1 MEAHRAKT
9 PSFRF
14 ANRRLA
20 LGLTSG
26 LFVPGSRMHQVYIR
40 TYGCQMNERDSE
52 QVARMFRERGGYAMT
67 ANEAEADVILINTC
81 SVRDQAEQKAIG
93 KMGMMGKLR
102 RTKPHVVYGFLGC
115 MAQSRGDELLQT
127 IPHLDLVAG
136 TQKYHRVVEFV
147 DTILRRRIERQMDD
161 ERFSIVDVGTEE
173 GSQNTIRDQEVAPR
187 QATAF
192 VSIMQGCNMKCT
204 FCIVPFT
211 RGAERA
217 RPIADIVDEC
227 RKLAEAGV
235 KEVTLLGQ
243 IVNRY
248 AIREFP
254 TVRGKSPFVQLLE
267 AIHDIDGLRRIRFTS
282 PHPIGYRHDLID
294 AFRHL
299 PKLCS
304 HIHLPLQS
312 GSERVLKAMHR
323 PYSPVRFLEICE
335 QMREARPDLAIT
347 TDVIVGF
354 PGETEDDYE
363 ATKSLVAYGRF
374 RQRLHLPIL
383 KAPRHARR
391 RHAGGES
398 AARAR
403 EGGTESGPSRTHQ
416 RQRAAA
422 NSPPS
427 SAAPSRS
434 SAKGIR
440 KPPPTASS
448 AARRKTKSSFSKAP
462 TTASPA
468 RSSPSASPIPRG
480 SRFTGRSEWPPR
492 KETHERDYLR
502 WMTTSR
508 QQRPPDDRSAAAPV
522 TAEGSGLRRG
532 SPLSTRAALCSYG
545 TTAR

>member
-1 MEAHRAKT
+1 
-9 PSFRF
+9 
-14 ANRRLA
+14 
-20 LGLTSG
+20 
-26 LFVPGSRMHQVYIR
+26 MHQVYIR

-93 KMGMMGKLR
+93 KMGMMAKYR

-147 DTILRRRIERQMDD
+147 DTILRHRIERQMDD
-161 ERFSIVDVGTEE
+161 ERFSIVDVGAEE

-227 RKLAEAGV
+227 RNLAEAGV

-254 TVRGKSPFVQLLE
+254 TVGGKSPFVQLLE
-267 AIHDIDGLRRIRFTS
+267 AIHDINGLRRIRFTS

-323 PYSPVRFLEICE
+323 PYSPGRFLEICA

-347 TDVIVGF
+347 TDIIVGF
-354 PGETEDDYE
+354 PGETQDDYE
-363 ATKSLVAYGRF
+363 ATKSLVRTADFDNAFIF
-374 RQRLHLPIL
+374 RYS
-383 KAPRHARR
+383 KRR
-391 RHAGGES
+391 GTPAAEFPEES
-398 AARAR
+398 HVPERVKDERNQDLLALIN
-403 EGGTESGPSRTHQ
+403 
-416 RQRAAA
+416 A
-422 NSPPS
+422 N
-427 SAAPSRS
+427 
-434 SAKGIR
+434 
-440 KPPPTASS
+440 
-448 AARRKTKSSFSKAP
+448 ARRKLALFV
-462 TTASPA
+462 
-468 RSSPSASPIPRG
+468 
-480 SRFTGRSEWPPR
+480 GRSVEVLCEGYS
-492 KETHERDYLR
+492 K
-502 WMTTSR
+502 TTT
-508 QQRPPDDRSAAAPV
+508 DRLVGRTPQNKIV
-522 TAEGSGLRRG
+522 VFEGPHDRLAGEI
-532 SPLSTRAALCSYG
+532 LSVRITDTQGFTLYG
-545 TTAR
+545 EV